1 MPKSPDELRAAVHAL
16 ASSVPVAPL
25 LKLDASP
32 GRKTPTR
39 LEIGGVWGS
48 SAAAIVGSATTGR
61 GRILAI
67 TGGADAAEALTLDL
81 DMLFPGLPVNLL
93 PVAESELQMGPERR
107 ANRSERLVALA
118 GLQEADDG
126 VLVISAASLQES
138 LPAPDGARLTVTRGG
153 TIDRDRLLSSLTE
166 AGFDRVPLVAAPGE
180 VSVRGDIVDVYPWAA
195 ASPVRIELFDNE
207 VEDLR
212 RFEVDTQRSVEVLD
226 SIDVRLS
233 SGEGE
238 RLAFHDLVPAGTL
251 MLVVDPPKVRDRLI
265 EVAFEQG
272 EPPRMVDDT
281 MARIAQRPGADLHAL
296 DLGRADSDLSI
307 RSIETTHRPIEQ
319 TLGAWR
325 DAGCEV
331 AVLCD
336 GEGERERLEGTL
348 SDHPLGAD
356 PGLRF
361 LVGRLAT
368 GFAIPHG
375 GPVLVHHHE
384 LIGRRAVRR
393 GRPRRVV
400 ATRALDSLAELTPG
414 DYVVHLLHGV
424 ALYRGMQRLTREQG
438 EEDFLLL
445 EFAEDTKLFVPASR
459 IDLVERFIGGDAK
472 GPKLD
477 RIGGKTWA
485 RKKDKVRA
493 AVMDLAAEL
502 LSMQAARRGN
512 DGISF
517 PADDPMVSRFEH
529 TFAYEDT
536 PDQATAWRDVR
547 EDMGKLRPMDRLV
560 VGDVGFGKTE
570 IAVRAAYLAVLAGRQ
585 AAVLVPTTILAEQH
599 FETFEHRMSEEPVRV
614 EVLSRLKKPSEV
626 KTILKDASEGKV
638 DILIGTHRLLAKD
651 VKFLDLG
658 LVIVDEEHRFGVVH
672 KERLKALRAKVDVVT
687 LSATPIPRTL
697 HMAMSGLRDIS
708 KISTPPPG
716 RRPVITRVT
725 YESDA
730 TMQDAMR
737 HELNRGGQVFVLH
750 NRVQSIGRML
760 EKIRSL
766 VPRARTDYAHGQ
778 MPVKDLRRV
787 VDTFANGKLD
797 VLVCTTI
804 IESGIDIPRANTII
818 ITDAHRFGL
827 ADMHQLR
834 GRVGRESTQAYA
846 FFLVPREKFADK
858 AERRLKA
865 IEEFSSLDAGLP
877 IALRDLELRG
887 AGNLLGAEQSG
898 HIMSVGYDM
907 YCRLLRSAVAQSK
920 GKPAEDEPG
929 EVEVD
934 LGLSAF
940 LPNEY
945 IPDEPMRMSVLRRL
959 AMSGKKKAQ
968 AIEAELTD
976 RFGPLPEPARELL
989 DLFQLR
995 RYVRLAGIGSLAA
1008 DGLGGMLIQ
1017 VTDSEAFEDRH
1028 PFHPDQLYL
1037 ITPTQLRVPW
1047 PTRVTTPASRLRYLL
1062 KLFSAAPEKG
1072 RSGNQKAQ
1080 PSKRR

>member
-1 MPKSPDELRAAVHAL
+1 VPKSPDAYQSAVHAL
-16 ASSVPVAPL
+16 AACAPVARL
-25 LKLDASP
+25 TAGGS
-32 GRKTPTR
+32 TR
-39 LEIGGVWGS
+39 VDIGGAWGS
-48 SAAAIVGSATTGR
+48 AAAAIVGSAADEA
-61 GRILAI
+61 GRIIAV
-67 TGGADAAEALTLDL
+67 TGGIDVAEALALDL
-81 DMLFPGLPVNLL
+81 GELFPELPVNLL
-93 PVAESELQMGPERR
+93 PVAESELEMGPERR

-118 GLQEADDG
+118 SIEEPGDG
-126 VLVISAASLQES
+126 VLVVSAASLLES
-138 LPAPDGARLTVTRGG
+138 LPAPDGASITVSRGS
-153 TIDRDRLLSSLTE
+153 TVDRDRLLAALTD

-195 ASPVRIELFDNE
+195 ASPVRIELFDE
-207 VEDLR
+207 DVEDLR

-226 SIDVRLS
+226 SVDIKLGNGD
-233 SGEGE
+233 GE
-238 RLAFHDLVPAGTL
+238 RRNFNELVPSGTTIL
-251 MLVVDPPKVRDRLI
+251 LVDPGRVRDRLV
-265 EVAFEQG
+265 EVAFETKA
-272 EPPRMVDDT
+272 PPRVVD
-281 MARIAQRPGADLHAL
+281 AALEHVAHRSGGDLYSL
-296 DLGRADSDLSI
+296 DLGQAGSDLSVH
-307 RSIETTHRPIEQ
+307 SIETTHRPLES

-325 DAGCEV
+325 EAGSEIT
-331 AVLCD
+331 VLCD
-336 GEGERERLEGTL
+336 SEGERDRLVATL
-348 SDHPLGAD
+348 ASHSLGAD
-356 PGLRF
+356 PGLRIA
-361 LVGRLAT
+361 VGRLAT
-368 GFAIPHG
+368 GFAVPDG
-375 GPVLVHHHE
+375 GPIVVHHHE

-400 ATRALDSLAELTPG
+400 ATRALDSLAELTAG

-424 ALYRGMQRLTREQG
+424 ARYRGMQRLTRDQG

-477 RIGGKTWA
+477 RIGGKTWT
-485 RKKDKVRA
+485 RKKDKVRD
-493 AVMDLAAEL
+493 AVMDLASEL
-502 LSMQAARRGN
+502 LSVQAARRGE

-517 PADDPMVSRFEH
+517 PADDPMVSRFER

-536 PDQATAWRDVR
+536 PDQATAWQAVR
-547 EDMGKLRPMDRLV
+547 EDMAKPRSMDRLV

-570 IAVRAAYLAVLAGRQ
+570 IAVRAAYLAVLSGRQ

-599 FETFEHRMSEEPVRV
+599 YETFQHRMSEEPVRV

-626 KTILKDASEGKV
+626 KAILKDASDGKV

-651 VKFLDLG
+651 VKFRDLG
-658 LVIVDEEHRFGVVH
+658 LVVVDEEQRFGVVH
-672 KERLKALRAKVDVVT
+672 KEKLKALRSTVDVVT

-725 YESDA
+725 HESDEIIR
-730 TMQDAMR
+730 DALR
-737 HELNRGGQVFVLH
+737 HELHRGGQVFVLH
-750 NRVQSIGRML
+750 NRVQSIARML

-766 VPRARTDYAHGQ
+766 VPHARVSFAHGQ
-778 MPVKDLRRV
+778 MPARELRSV
-787 VDTFANGKLD
+787 VDEFAGGQLD

-804 IESGIDIPRANTII
+804 IESGIDIPRANTIVV
-818 ITDAHRFGL
+818 TDSHRFGL

-898 HIMSVGYDM
+898 HIMAVGYDM

-940 LPNEY
+940 LPTEY
-945 IPDEPMRMSVLRRL
+945 IPDEAIRMSVLRRL
-959 AMSGKKKAQ
+959 AMSGKKKAKG
-968 AIEAELTD
+968 IETELTD
-976 RFGPLPEPARELL
+976 RFGPIPPPARELL

-1017 VTDSEAFEDRH
+1017 LVDKEAFEKRH
-1028 PFHPDQLYL
+1028 PFRPDQLYL
-1037 ITPTQLRVPW
+1037 ITPERLRVAW
-1047 PTRVTTPASRLRYLL
+1047 PEHVTTPTSRLSYLL
-1062 KLFSAAPEKG
+1062 ETFQT
-1072 RSGNQKAQ
+1072 RSPAG
-1080 PSKRR
+1080 SRR